1 MRSVKSPGAS
11 RKSRMLRQ
19 LDCSRSTTCT
29 IRFQA
34 FGIPIPCDLRRGCL
48 LRQDEISGTLELNR
62 VPAKFAGG
70 FDIIGA
76 VIKIDARRTVSAL
89 KLAEHLFRRF
99 LRADIE
105 TVNTVYGKMEKLAFA
120 PAFRQMEARHI
131 GKIDK

>member
-1 MRSVKSPGAS
+1 M
-11 RKSRMLRQ
+11 Q

-34 FGIPIPCDLRRGCL
+34 YGIPIPCYLRRGCL

-76 VIKIDARRTVSAL
+76 VIKIEARRTVSAL

-105 TVNTVYGKMEKLAFA
+105 TVNTVYGKMAKRLKEEYIDTGKLGINAGEGFY
-120 PAFRQMEARHI
+120 
-131 GKIDK
+131 KYK